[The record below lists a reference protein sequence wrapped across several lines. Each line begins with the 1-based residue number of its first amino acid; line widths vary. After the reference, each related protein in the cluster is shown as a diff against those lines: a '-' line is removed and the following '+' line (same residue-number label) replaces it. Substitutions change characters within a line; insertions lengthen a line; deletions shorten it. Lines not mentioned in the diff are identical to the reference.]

1 MSLKRTSNSV
11 PSAVT
16 ENNITLTKPEDIANA
31 LNKYFINI
39 PSTIQSTIKF
49 SRNIF
54 PNFHSDTDI
63 NSCFIK
69 PVDKTKIQNIIFSLN
84 PLKAVGCNNIP
95 TKILKLFS
103 IDISNQLPQLFNL
116 SFSLAVFPSILKS
129 SKVIPIFEKESKL
142 ECSRTLWLWNIC

>member
-11 PSAVT
+11 PSAVI

-54 PNFHSDTDI
+54 PNSTL
-63 NSCFIK
+63 
-69 PVDKTKIQNIIFSLN
+69 IQTL
-84 PLKAVGCNNIP
+84 
-95 TKILKLFS
+95 ILVS
-103 IDISNQLPQLFNL
+103 
-116 SFSLAVFPSILKS
+116 
-129 SKVIPIFEKESKL
+129 
-142 ECSRTLWLWNIC
+142 